1 MNTAQ
6 TPLSGGLFVFS
17 IIAPLQKYFDHLS
30 RVYTACDSW
39 DILKPS
45 PTMDGSKTN
54 NSKALH
60 TNRCFHQSMSETFVN
75 IIGWQWPIT
84 DRALIW
90 NRLFS
95 QHKKQKTILR
105 ELWNYVITWFVEQS
119 ISSSSVRNTLVLS
132 CVYHMQCSACHSWA
146 DRSSVFTISWKLGAI
161 SSV

>member
-1 MNTAQ
+1 MVWIQ
-6 TPLSGGLFVFS
+6 LKPLYQEFFFFHYSTTTKILFCRF
-17 IIAPLQKYFDHLS
+17 
-30 RVYTACDSW
+30 YTACDSW

-132 CVYHMQCSACHSWA
+132 CVYHMQCSAQLSRQKQCLH
-146 DRSSVFTISWKLGAI
+146 D
-161 SSV
+161 